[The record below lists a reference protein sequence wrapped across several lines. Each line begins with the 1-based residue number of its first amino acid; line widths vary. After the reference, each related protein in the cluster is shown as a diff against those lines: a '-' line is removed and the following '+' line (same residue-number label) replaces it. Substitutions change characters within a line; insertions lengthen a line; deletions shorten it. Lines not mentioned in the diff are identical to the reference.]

1 MESTLKASDPIMS
14 REVYM
19 LDPVYAT
26 PDSIIT
32 FCIESNAYTGDVE
45 AQMFELLFGPQG
57 PQV

>member
-1 MESTLKASDPIMS
+1 
-14 REVYM
+14 M